1 MLKVDHHP
9 EIHVGR
15 FENLQDDFLEIME
28 KVGVRQI
35 PTLKSEFDKT
45 ERKNTS
51 RHSHYS
57 HYFDDELRD
66 LVGSK
71 ESELIAR
78 YGYQFE
84 RLGSAGE
91 ITGSGSRSGEV
102 GSREFRKLLGRAN
115 NYLLIQGGF
124 DVEAIKNKVAQISEA
139 KWLESER
146 ERRFDVHRDT
156 QALLL
161 IHFEDY
167 KYEKPEYRELY
178 YEFEDEL
185 KPLIDHIAAYYQDNG
200 FVVRL
205 IFAKLLAGGVIPKH
219 ADGGYSLLN
228 CHRVH
233 IPIITNDKNIF
244 FVNGEEKNMQ
254 SGELWEINNELVHT
268 VENRGEEDRV
278 HLIIDW
284 MPNHDGKTEEAVLTQ
299 DQPDGAGGQRGDIA
313 TLNAMVGEAYQI
325 HRSGQVR
332 RAESIYLQ
340 VLDID
345 ENHVNCNNLL
355 GLLCLQMKRP
365 EEAVKYIR
373 KALDVDHED
382 AQAQSNLGLALKDL
396 NRFEEAAAHFQ
407 QALLLV
413 PNNPKTYNNLGNIFR
428 QLDRLDEAIA
438 SYEKAI
444 IIQPAYAEALH
455 NLGSALVLAGRFS
468 DAAKVLQRSLAVRPG
483 FAHSQREL
491 DAAMA
496 GLKSMENAESK
507 Q

>member
-1 MLKVDHHP
+1 
-9 EIHVGR
+9 
-15 FENLQDDFLEIME
+15 
-28 KVGVRQI
+28 
-35 PTLKSEFDKT
+35 
-45 ERKNTS
+45 
-51 RHSHYS
+51 
-57 HYFDDELRD
+57 
-66 LVGSK
+66 
-71 ESELIAR
+71 
-78 YGYQFE
+78 
-84 RLGSAGE
+84 
-91 ITGSGSRSGEV
+91 
-102 GSREFRKLLGRAN
+102 
-115 NYLLIQGGF
+115 
-124 DVEAIKNKVAQISEA
+124 
-139 KWLESER
+139 
-146 ERRFDVHRDT
+146 
-156 QALLL
+156 L

-233 IPIITNDKNIF
+233 IPIITNEKNIF
-244 FVNGEEKNMQ
+244 VVNGEEKIMQ
-254 SGELWEINNELVHT
+254 PGELWEINNELVHT

-299 DQPDGAGGQRGDIA
+299 DQPDGAGGQHGDIA

-340 VLDID
+340 VLDVD
-345 ENHVNCNNLL
+345 ENHANCNNLL
-355 GLLCLQMKRP
+355 GLLCLQTKRP
-365 EEAVKYIR
+365 EEAEKYIR
-373 KALDVDHED
+373 KALDVKPED
-382 AQAQSNLGLALKDL
+382 AQAQSNLALALKDL
-396 NRFEEAAAHFQ
+396 NRFEEAAAHFH
-407 QALLLV
+407 QALHLV

-428 QLDRLDEAIA
+428 QLDRMDEAIA
-438 SYEKAI
+438 SYEKAVV
-444 IIQPAYAEALH
+444 IQPAYGEALH
-455 NLGSALVLAGRFS
+455 NLGSALVLAGRFA
-468 DAAKVLQRSLAVRPG
+468 DAAKVLRRSLAVRPG
-483 FAHSQREL
+483 FAHSQKEL

-496 GLKSMENAESK
+496 GLETMKSAESE